1 MYGPTIAGLEDEELF
16 ALVEIGADSPV
27 LLVTD
32 QYYDDGVNQAS
43 IFCNVYYA
51 GDGEVRKLGTIE
63 SLGTAYPVSYDD
75 SGLYAGSGHGMQ
87 RFVIDDETD
96 TLVLEEE
103 LAETFD
109 SDGNASYARTLRGET
124 KMITEEE
131 YLAEMEKYADTVT
144 VHFVYG
150 ATGT

>member
-1 MYGPTIAGLEDEELF
+1 
-16 ALVEIGADSPV
+16 
-27 LLVTD
+27 
-32 QYYDDGVNQAS
+32 
-43 IFCNVYYA
+43 
-51 GDGEVRKLGTIE
+51 
-63 SLGTAYPVSYDD
+63 
-75 SGLYAGSGHGMQ
+75 MQ

-109 SDGNASYARTLRGET
+109 SDGNASYTRTLRGET